1 MAKGVDLRMN
11 SAGRLVKLK
20 SSENVCDLNTNR
32 KKAEWY
38 YLPSA
43 EVGFLSLEEHLFTS
57 DGAMRKLSFL
67 SFYDL
72 GSISDVRSRVLFA
85 FILSLLLC
93 LYSFYFRTYQI
104 TEHFHLLGDQVR
116 DWNLALKP
124 FGELPRVGTPTSQGG
139 YCLGPIFYWTL
150 WLIRITIGRFYENLP
165 HAGGIGLAAM
175 HAIADAILLLA
186 ILKRG
191 IPIIASVAIMLL
203 LVSSPF
209 ETSLSGTIWNPG
221 LSVSFVELAAAFFLM
236 IPNSHWAVKTLVTAT
251 AAWLA
256 VQSHTQTIFFALPLL
271 VYLIV
276 EPWIVAGPRYA
287 LKRLLIIVAVIG
299 VLQIPYVIEINK
311 HGDISQEQ
319 LGVVATSFNS
329 LLTNPSSFHPYASF
343 TTLVDALAELFGPH
357 LSRAVVIVLI
367 LAAGGSLL
375 IGYRKNHEILAV
387 ALLPLFLAWLGY
399 SFLSVGTLYTYWY
412 MNLMPS
418 FVLLVLFGFIESPFP
433 KLDKISTLLAL
444 FVLLL
449 AFASQPSRLATR
461 AQSVSYPYYAA
472 IVRGAK
478 EIVRNGTPVRSVI
491 PPSFPNK
498 VEPAYLVQ
506 WLGGRVEESADLL
519 AIIGEDGSVT
529 YQKATDP

>member
-1 MAKGVDLRMN
+1 MRGI
-11 SAGRLVKLK
+11 
-20 SSENVCDLNTNR
+20 
-32 KKAEWY
+32 
-38 YLPSA
+38 
-43 EVGFLSLEEHLFTS
+43 GFLSS
-57 DGAMRKLSFL
+57 YSFGP
-67 SFYDL
+67 S
-72 GSISDVRSRVLFA
+72 SEVRSKVLFA

-93 LYSFYFRTYQI
+93 LYSFYFRTFQV

-116 DWNLALKP
+116 DWNWAQRP
-124 FGELPRVGTPTSQGG
+124 FRELPRVGTPTSKGG

-150 WLIRITIGRFYENLP
+150 WFIRITIGRFYENLP
-165 HAGGIGLAAM
+165 HAGGIGLAAI
-175 HAIADAILLLA
+175 HSIADGILLLA

-191 IPIIASVAIMLL
+191 IPVIASVAIMLL

-236 IPNSHWAVKTLVTAT
+236 IPDSHWALKTLVTST

-256 VQSHTQTIFFALPLL
+256 VQAHTQAIFFALSLL

-276 EPWIVAGPRYA
+276 APWIVAGPRPA
-287 LKRLLIIVAVIG
+287 LKRLLIIIAVIV
-299 VLQIPYVIEINK
+299 VLQIPYVTEINK
-311 HGDISQEQ
+311 HHEIPQEQ
-319 LGVVATSFNS
+319 LGIVATSFNS
-329 LLTNPSSFHPYASF
+329 LVTNPSSFHPYASF

-357 LSRAVVIVLI
+357 LSRTVVIVLI
-367 LAAGGSLL
+367 LIAGGALL
-375 IGYRKNHEILAV
+375 FGYRKHHEVLAV

-399 SFLSVGTLYTYWY
+399 SFLSVDTLYTYWY

-418 FVLLVLFGFIESPFP
+418 FVLLILFGFLKSPFP
-433 KLDKISTLLAL
+433 ILDKVSPPLGL

-461 AQSVSYPYYAA
+461 AQSASYPYYAA

-478 EIVRNGTPVRSVI
+478 EIVRNGAPVRSVI

-498 VEPAYLVQ
+498 VEPAYVVR
-506 WLGGRVEESADLL
+506 WLGGRVEESAGLI

-529 YQKATDP
+529 YQTAADEQHK